1 MWHRASHFALQVSPS
16 PSVAREARDAQIN
29 LQEQA
34 GEHKTAE
41 TKAKNSY
48 CPSIPQ
54 SLFVYALHLWDAVSS
69 ESGGGGTKVSKAGVG
84 HPFENVNILYLKIWG
99 WGAA

>member
-34 GEHKTAE
+34 GEPKAAE
-41 TKAKNSY
+41 KSKNSY
-48 CPSIPQ
+48 CSSIPQ